1 MRPITELWA
10 NVCQLLLTTNE
21 IKFVETLEMIH
32 KKGVF
37 FQKAAMVKGE
47 WLPQ

>member
-1 MRPITELWA
+1 MYVMYYP
-10 NVCQLLLTTNE
+10 QLME
-21 IKFVETLEMIH
+21 IKFVEILEMIH

-37 FQKAAMVKGE
+37 FQNE

>member
-1 MRPITELWA
+1 MFATYYP
-10 NVCQLLLTTNE
+10 QLME
-21 IKFVETLEMIH
+21 IKFVEILEMIH